1 VLGAGCRRI
10 LIEGGIPIMA
20 IGHVFFGGQL
30 SLVPC
35 TTSKLPNYQITT
47 RERKIEENS
56 LDSVLDIHGWR
67 TEKKK
72 RKYLN

>member
-20 IGHVFFGGQL
+20 IGHVFFGSRQ

-35 TTSKLPNYQITT
+35 TTSKLPNYNQ
-47 RERKIEENS
+47 
-56 LDSVLDIHGWR
+56 R
-67 TEKKK
+67 TENRGKQFGFSTRHSWMENREKKTK
-72 RKYLN
+72 ILKLN